1 MILIILYH
9 LNIKECY
16 NFLSILGNEGFEYL
30 QINEENETNIDDNVY
45 GDLYPNDGDDYGT
58 YEDYEYNP
66 DAIGLK
72 IVGGNVAKAHTFP
85 FAAVLTADRY
95 KEINEHGHFC
105 GGTLI
110 TSRHVVTAAHCFQG
124 DPL

>member
-16 NFLSILGNEGFEYL
+16 NFLSILGFEGFEYL
-30 QINEENETNIDDNVY
+30 QINEENETNIDDNIY
-45 GDLYPNDGDDYGT
+45 GDLYPNDDDDYGT
-58 YEDYEYNP
+58 NEYYEYNV
-66 DAIGLK
+66 GLK
-72 IVGGNVAKAHTFP
+72 IVGGNEAKAHSFP
-85 FAAVLTADRY
+85 FAAVLTADKFKMY
-95 KEINEHGHFC
+95 NKHGVFC

-110 TSRHVVTAAHCFQG
+110 TSRHVVTAAHCFRG